1 MEVGRVMPK
10 DNEAARIAALI
21 QLPSQEADREL
32 ANFLVHG
39 GRNDVVARLLQWED
53 PAVRFWAI
61 SAAERFYPRSEYAK
75 VLERA
80 ARDPDDDVSADA
92 IDRLFN
98 VAPERLKRMS
108 RSIASKLSSDIPSL
122 EKVFWLLSLARLR
135 ALNAIPQIE
144 ALRATEEAWTKL
156 ARVADVVLQYLNLG
170 EADVLDALESHR
182 DHAHMEE
189 LCTLAWFVI
198 GSDAAR
204 SALKQCIASAPDEEC
219 RRECQFSLEKM
230 NEPP

>member
-1 MEVGRVMPK
+1 MPEG
-10 DNEAARIAALI
+10 DEAARIAALI
-21 QLPSQEADREL
+21 QLPSEEADREL
-32 ANFLVHG
+32 ASFLEHG
-39 GRNDVVARLLQWED
+39 GRNDVVARLLRWKD

-61 SAAERFYPRSEYAK
+61 SAAERVYPRGEYAK

-92 IDRLFN
+92 IDRLLN
-98 VAPERLKRMS
+98 IAPERVRHMS
-108 RSIASKLSSDIPSL
+108 RSIAAKLSSGNDIVG
-122 EKVFWLLSLARLR
+122 KVFWLWSLARLK
-135 ALNAIPQIE
+135 AHDSIPQIE
-144 ALRATEEAWTKL
+144 ALRASEEAWTKL
-156 ARVADVVLQYLNLG
+156 ARVADVVLQYLNSG

-198 GSDAAR
+198 RSDAAR
-204 SALKQCIASAPDEEC
+204 SALKQCIANSPDEEC

>member
-1 MEVGRVMPK
+1 MRRAPVEVGRVMPK

-92 IDRLFN
+92 IDRLFK
-98 VAPERLKRMS
+98 VAPERLKR
-108 RSIASKLSSDIPSL
+108 
-122 EKVFWLLSLARLR
+122 FHRLKR
-135 ALNAIPQIE
+135 
-144 ALRATEEAWTKL
+144 
-156 ARVADVVLQYLNLG
+156 
-170 EADVLDALESHR
+170 
-182 DHAHMEE
+182 
-189 LCTLAWFVI
+189 F
-198 GSDAAR
+198 
-204 SALKQCIASAPDEEC
+204 
-219 RRECQFSLEKM
+219 
-230 NEPP
+230 EPPRRLGLSWLELRMWCSSTSTWEKLMS